1 MVDPITAY
9 TVATTAIAGIRK
21 AIQLGK
27 DINDCHKEFADFFQA
42 KDVVAKE
49 ATKQKK
55 QSKGKNLTQTSLEHV
70 LNLKRI
76 RQQEKELKEMLIWSG
91 QGDVYREMVAH
102 RSKLIREQKE
112 QEAREK
118 AALEKKK
125 TIATYVVVLGSLFSF
140 CGYTIWKFMQWLIN
154 YHK

>member
-49 ATKQKK
+49 ASKQKK

-70 LNLKRI
+70 LNLKKI
-76 RQQEKELKEMLIWSG
+76 RQEEKELKEMLVWSG
-91 QGDVYREMVAH
+91 QGDVYRDMVAH

-112 QEAREK
+112 QEARQK
-118 AALEKKK
+118 ASFEHKK
-125 TIATYVVVLGSLFSF
+125 TIVTYVVVLGSVFSL
-140 CGYTIWKFMQWLIN
+140 CGYALYKFFLWLIN